1 MVREKFSEYG
11 QIKCI
16 SMPLKMG
23 NELRIKGPCFVE
35 YLDRSGVDKA
45 MSEMNNMMFNNKRIK
60 VESIN
65 IKRKTTN
72 VYIYIFIYFFKF
84 F

>member
-11 QIKCI
+11 PIKCI

-23 NELRIKGPCFVE
+23 NELKIKGPCFVE

-45 MSEMNNMMFNNKRIK
+45 MHEMNNMIFNGKRIK

-72 VYIYIFIYFFKF
+72 VIIIFFSFIE
-84 F
+84 

>member
-1 MVREKFSEYG
+1 
-11 QIKCI
+11 
-16 SMPLKMG
+16 MPLKMG
-23 NELRIKGPCFVE
+23 NELKIKGPCFVE

-45 MSEMNNMMFNNKRIK
+45 MHEMNNMIFNGKRIK

-72 VYIYIFIYFFKF
+72 VIIIFLSFIE
-84 F
+84 